1 MSIAKLMPTAR
12 RVNPDATLLSLATP
26 SAGADVLL
34 PLHLAIREGR
44 RVIGPS
50 LAERALTEAHYD
62 GQRRTRDH
70 HVTLLADMM
79 RRGKWS
85 TGSQIAFARLGERLY
100 LVNGRHRMHAVIA
113 SQRVIEFQILI
124 VEVATIEEVAA
135 LYYHFDVATRVR
147 GTSDI
152 LNAIGAAEA
161 HGLSKR
167 GAGAVYGAVPLIGN
181 RLTPPNYQNDPVRV
195 RSVDHRLDAAKAW
208 WPYGAKFEEAIE
220 PASTAVKSKLYR
232 NGTFAVG
239 MLTMK
244 HQPEKAFAFW
254 NGIALNDGLRRGDP
268 RHTFLLDLGNRS
280 ALGGQNV
287 HGVIVP
293 CAAWNAWFEGKSIN
307 HIKVMSTAYPRLL
320 GTPFDG
326 RRR

>member
-1 MSIAKLMPTAR
+1 MSVAKLPLAAR
-12 RVNPDATLLSLATP
+12 RVNPDDAILSRSDPAV
-26 SAGADVLL
+26 AADALM
-34 PLHLAIREGR
+34 PLHLVIREGR
-44 RVIGPS
+44 RTIGPA
-50 LAERALTEAHYD
+50 LAERLLAEAHYD
-62 GQRRTRDH
+62 GQRRARDH

-85 TGSQIAFARLGERLY
+85 TGSQIAFARLGERLF

-113 SQRVIEFQILI
+113 SQRDIEFQILI
-124 VEVATIEEVAA
+124 VEVGSADEVAG

-152 LNAIGAAEA
+152 LNAVGAAEA

-167 GAGAVYGAVPLIGN
+167 GANAVYGAVPLIGN
-181 RLTPPNYQNDPVRV
+181 RLVPPNYQNDPVRV

-208 WPYGAKFEEAIE
+208 WPYGFKFEEAIA
-220 PASTAVKSKLYR
+220 PADAAVKAKMYR
-232 NGTFAVG
+232 HGTFAVG

-244 HQPEKAFAFW
+244 YQPEKAFPFW
-254 NGIALNDGLRRGDP
+254 NGLALNDGLRRGDP
-268 RHTFLLDLGNRS
+268 RHTFLLDLANRT
-280 ALGGQNV
+280 ALGGVNA

-293 CAAWNAWFEGKSIN
+293 CAAWNAWFEGKAIT
-307 HIKVMSTAYPRLL
+307 HIKVTSTAYPRLL